1 MKISGSSAA
10 IWLAWAIASLR
21 RAAWAP
27 VLVFTIHVV
36 AILSLDIYSRFP
48 EFDIPMHFVGG
59 VAIAYFFGQCYCM
72 AARFELLGQPSAVV
86 FPPMILG
93 LTSLA
98 AVVWEFAEFV
108 ADRQL
113 GMHTQP
119 NLADTLLDVLM
130 GLLGGGAWIAWNHLR
145 LRSARVS

>member
-1 MKISGSSAA
+1 MTV
-10 IWLAWAIASLR
+10 WLAWALTSMR

-27 VLVFTIHVV
+27 VLVFAIHVA
-36 AILSLDIYSRFP
+36 AILGFDIYNLLP
-48 EFDIPMHFVGG
+48 EFDIPMHFAGG
-59 VAIAYFFGQCYCM
+59 VAIAYFFGVCYRE
-72 AARFELLGQPSAVV
+72 AAHLGLLGQPSATV

-108 ADRQL
+108 ADHQF

-119 NLADTLLDVLM
+119 GLADTLLDLFM
-130 GLLGGGAWIAWNHLR
+130 GLLGGLVLIAWMR
-145 LRSARVS
+145 RRMS